1 MSSSHKPSFHK
12 EGKSTIKVVNGK
24 KSSRIPITPRDIPEQ
39 ATQHS
44 PFVEELVLTGRPNW
58 KKAPPQ
64 LKQRYRG
71 IFLVLL
77 SIPIIGMSS
86 FEIIRRLEG
95 KSTKRVRQGE
105 RLPDGTNRNY
115 SEEEKIKVEQESV
128 MYKIFGKDFFLDGF
142 TSKTRKSES
151 EKKE

>member
-24 KSSRIPITPRDIPEQ
+24 KSSRIP